1 MSTIVF
7 YVNIVVFCEPSG
19 FGPSHRCSLPLCL
32 GWHALASPLAMSL
45 CVWRTE
51 ATGHWCQRCAWQW
64 SSGAVGPEYRLG
76 LSTSPEVRIPHRL
89 RPSLHNSTFLSQC
102 RRPEST
108 PRAKA
113 RPCCPTK
120 SMKEGTKKAM
130 MKSAEVIALS
140 PLPHRRW
147 KR

>member
-1 MSTIVF
+1 
-7 YVNIVVFCEPSG
+7 
-19 FGPSHRCSLPLCL
+19 
-32 GWHALASPLAMSL
+32 MSL

-64 SSGAVGPEYRLG
+64 SGGAVGPEYRLG
-76 LSTSPEVRIPHRL
+76 LSTSPEVRIPHRQM
-89 RPSLHNSTFLSQC
+89 PSLHNATFLSQC

-147 KR
+147 KRWHLHSPVSTVLGHEEEKSRSDGEARMLRPRRKMR